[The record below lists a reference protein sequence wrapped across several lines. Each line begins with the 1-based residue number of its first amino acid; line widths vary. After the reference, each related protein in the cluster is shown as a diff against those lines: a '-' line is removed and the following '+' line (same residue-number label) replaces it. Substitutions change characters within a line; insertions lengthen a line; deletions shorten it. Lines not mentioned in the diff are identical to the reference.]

1 MLSSF
6 DRAAKSTVSP
16 TPANCL
22 NRSDGKSPVTDDTV
36 WIDLNFP
43 TSEEDA
49 ETEKALG
56 IEIPTRAEMRQIEAS
71 NRLYQD
77 RGTYYMTAYVATGSD
92 SDANSSSAVTFIL
105 AGDRLITVRYGE
117 PKAWSIFLARVDK
130 GDAGCRNGAEILC
143 GLLESIVQVKADVI
157 ERIQDE
163 VDKTARAI
171 FDIKG
176 GQQTRGNR
184 LDALLRAIGREG
196 DLTSRAQESATSI
209 DRAAHFFGHAAR
221 ERKDEQE
228 ILHRIDSIHRDLK
241 SLSDHMG
248 FLTARTSFLLDATLG
263 SITIE
268 QNKIIKLFS
277 VMAVMLMPPTLV
289 ASIYGMNFK
298 HMPELEWV
306 EATRWHSR

>member
-16 TPANCL
+16 TPAHCL

-49 ETEKALG
+49 ETEKTLG

-163 VDKTARAI
+163 VDKRRAP
-171 FDIKG
+171 FS
-176 GQQTRGNR
+176 
-184 LDALLRAIGREG
+184 
-196 DLTSRAQESATSI
+196 TSRAASRPGAIASMHCCGRSDAKATSRREPRKARHRSTGPHTFSGMP
-209 DRAAHFFGHAAR
+209 RA
-221 ERKDEQE
+221 
-228 ILHRIDSIHRDLK
+228 SV
-241 SLSDHMG
+241 
-248 FLTARTSFLLDATLG
+248 RTSRRSSIASTASTAT
-263 SITIE
+263 
-268 QNKIIKLFS
+268 
-277 VMAVMLMPPTLV
+277 
-289 ASIYGMNFK
+289 
-298 HMPELEWV
+298 
-306 EATRWHSR
+306 